1 MLCKLV
7 LHHNN
12 NHKIFNEQTEKKI
25 EEFPLQHHQVVDH
38 GGGRDGM
45 SRNIIDFVIS
55 PAFSLSTLGAGI
67 VI

>member
-25 EEFPLQHHQVVDH
+25 EEFSQQHQVVDD

-55 PAFSLSTLGAGI
+55 PAFSLPTLGAGI